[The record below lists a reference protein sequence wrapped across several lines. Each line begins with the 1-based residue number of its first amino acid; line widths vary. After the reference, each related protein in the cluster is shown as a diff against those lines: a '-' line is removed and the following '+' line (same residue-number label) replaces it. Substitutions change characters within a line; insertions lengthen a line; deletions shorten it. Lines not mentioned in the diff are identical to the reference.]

1 MLEESE
7 GLQSILEEGLESKI
21 TSSIVVSTDQV
32 PVVVK
37 KISPVMGKT
46 KALEEEEYWQSSKT
60 IQDTNGKEQI
70 NWAI

>member
-37 KISPVMGKT
+37 KISPG
-46 KALEEEEYWQSSKT
+46 
-60 IQDTNGKEQI
+60 
-70 NWAI
+70 